1 MSAFVQCR
9 ICNYFSYLDDDDW
22 QLALKCGQVMCWKG
36 CGMDVDL
43 ELFINVIQ
51 IQDPDAI
58 EIE

>member
-9 ICNYFSYLDDDDW
+9 ICNYFTFLDDDDW

-36 CGMDVDL
+36 CAMDVDL
-43 ELFINVIQ
+43 ELSINVIQ
-51 IQDPDAI
+51 IQAPAAI